1 MALEIA
7 VGPQKLVLNQGS
19 SFAVTEQ
26 DGQINWPT
34 DKGVYYSDT
43 RLISSW
49 RIYADGEPWDLLNSG
64 NIAFFAARIFLANR
78 RLVTE
83 AGEIAAGALG
93 LTIGRSLEGGMHED
107 LDLVNHSSASVQF
120 NLEIAVRSDFADL
133 FEVKSGAIVRRGH
146 VATNWSKA
154 RGTLTTSYANRN
166 FHRRLTVQ
174 VRNADSPAVYAN
186 GRLSFDVELAPGA
199 TWHACLL
206 YAFSDGE
213 TKETAPRHCI
223 DDCLQSKSARS
234 LADWEAKGL
243 SLNTSNQEFYR
254 FYHQSLEDMGALRL
268 PLAGTDHLEFV
279 PAAGIP
285 WFVGLFGRD
294 SLIVSLQ
301 NAMVYPDF
309 PRGSLEVLGRLQA
322 RERDDYRDAEPGK
335 IMHELRTGELAH
347 FKMIPHTPYYGTADA
362 TPLYLI
368 VLHNAWRSTGDDE
381 LLARHMPNAERC
393 LDWIDDYGDRDGDG
407 FQEYQTRSP
416 AGYENQGWKDSGEAL
431 VYPDGTLVKGPK
443 ALCELQGYV
452 YDAWRRMA
460 EIYDALG
467 KRQRAA
473 GLRTKAANLFRR
485 FNEAFWDE
493 ESGFYAFCLDG
504 EKNKVLSVASN
515 PGHCLWSGIVPRDR
529 AERVVKRLMAPDMWS
544 GWGIRTL
551 SAKHPAFNPH
561 SYQNGSIWPHDNG
574 LIALGFRRY
583 GFAEETARI
592 ARDISRGAAYFE
604 QHRMPEL
611 YAGLQR
617 EPTNFPVQYL
627 GANVPQAWAAGS
639 CFWLLQAMLGFQPDA
654 PAGKLHLDPA
664 LPEWMPDVELK
675 NLQVGRRSFDIRFLR
690 QGDGQTTWEVLRG
703 DRRAVSQRAIATYGG
718 EDGTAADA
726 SPVPA

>member
-7 VGPQKLVLNQGS
+7 VGPQKLVLNQGLG
-19 SFAVTEQ
+19 FAVTDQ
-26 DGQINWPT
+26 DGQIDWPT

-49 RIYADGEPWDLLNSG
+49 RIYADGQPWDLLNSG
-64 NIAFFAARIFLANR
+64 NISFFAARIFLANR
-78 RLVTE
+78 KLLTE
-83 AGEIAAGALG
+83 TGEIAPGTLG
-93 LTIGRSLEGGMHED
+93 LTISRSLEGGMHED
-107 LDLVNHSSASVQF
+107 LDLVNHGATTAQF

-133 FEVKSGAIVRRGH
+133 FEVKSCAIVRRGH
-146 VATNWSKA
+146 IVTNWSPTGA
-154 RGTLTTSYANRN
+154 TLTTTYRN
-166 FHRRLTVQ
+166 EDFHRGLIVQ
-174 VRNADSPAVYAN
+174 VRNAGTPAVYAN
-186 GRLSFDVELAPGA
+186 GRLSFDVKLKPGA

-206 YAFSDGE
+206 YAFTGDGTRE
-213 TKETAPRHCI
+213 AAPRACI
-223 DDCLQSKSARS
+223 EECLHSKSAKRLADWQSKSLRM
-234 LADWEAKGL
+234 
-243 SLNTSNQEFYR
+243 NTTNQEFSHFYR
-254 FYHQSLEDMGALRL
+254 QSLEDMGALRL
-268 PLAGTDHLEFV
+268 PLEGTDHLEFV

-309 PRGSLEVLGRLQA
+309 PRGSLDVLGRLQA
-322 RERDDYRDAEPGK
+322 HKRDDYRDAEPGK

-347 FKMIPHTPYYGTADA
+347 FKLIPHTPYYGTADA

-368 VLHNAWRSTGDDE
+368 VLHNAWRSTGDPQ
-381 LLARHMPNAERC
+381 LLERHLATAERC
-393 LDWIDDYGDRDGDG
+393 LEWIDKYGDRDGDG
-407 FQEYQTRSP
+407 FQEYQTRSE

-431 VYPDGTLVKGPK
+431 VYPDGSLVKGPK

-467 KRQRAA
+467 KHQRAT
-473 GLRTKAANLFRR
+473 GLRTKAAALFRR

-504 EKNKVLSVASN
+504 DKKPVFSVASN
-515 PGHCLWSGIVPRDR
+515 PGHCLWSGIVPRAR

-551 SAKHPAFNPH
+551 SSKHPAFNPH
-561 SYQNGSIWPHDNG
+561 SYQNGSVWPHDNG

-583 GFAEETARI
+583 GFADEVAQI
-592 ARDISRGAAYFE
+592 ARDVSRAATFFQ

-617 EPTNFPVQYL
+617 QPTNFPVQYL

-639 CFWLLQAMLGFQPDA
+639 CFSLLQAMLGFQPDA
-654 PAGKLHLDPA
+654 PAGKLYLDPA
-664 LPEWMPDVELK
+664 LPEWMPDVQLT
-675 NLQVGRRSFDIRFLR
+675 NLQVGRRSFDIRFAR
-690 QGDGQTTWEVLRG
+690 QGDGQTIWEVLRG
-703 DRRAVSQRAIATYGG
+703 DPRAVVERTIATYGG
-718 EDGTAADA
+718 EDVTAEGPPA
-726 SPVPA
+726 VPA